1 MRAIVIALVSAACIV
16 VLQGRPQ
23 TSPFLGAWNLT
34 GVAPDNTYVYWLEV
48 KEENG
53 QLSGMF
59 LNRGGNPN
67 PLAEVRVEGDELVF
81 RGGQAGKPAGPTYRA
96 RLQDGRLTGQHTLP
110 APGATA
116 AGTPAPAER
125 AVNWIGIRQHEWRP
139 FNANGTHTYGT
150 PVNLFDGASLT
161 AFRGQQAEALRGW
174 SVVDGIAVNE
184 PKADNLVSKETF
196 FNFSIEA
203 EYRLG
208 PKSNSGIYLRGRY
221 ELQVLD
227 DFSDTTTRPD
237 LTHMAIYGRTAP
249 AVKAS
254 RPPGEWQQ
262 MSAVL
267 VGNRVTVTLNGQ
279 RVHDNTPIL
288 GITGGALDANELT
301 PGPIM
306 IQGDH
311 TGVWLRRVVVTPIT
325 RVGG

>member
-1 MRAIVIALVSAACIV
+1 MRAIVIALVASASV
-16 VLQGRPQ
+16 VLVQARPQ
-23 TSPFLGAWNLT
+23 VSPFLGAWNMT
-34 GVAPDNTYVYWLEV
+34 GVAPDTSYVYWLEITQ
-48 KEENG
+48 ENG

-59 LNRGGNPN
+59 LNRSGNPN

-96 RLQDGRLTGQHTLP
+96 RVQDGRLIGQHTLP
-110 APGATA
+110 ATS
-116 AGTPAPAER
+116 GTTDPAER
-125 AVNWIGIRQHEWRP
+125 VVNWVGLRQHEWRM
-139 FNANGTHTYGT
+139 FNANGSHTFGT
-150 PVNLFDGASLT
+150 PVTLFDGASLA
-161 AFRGQQAEALRGW
+161 AFRGQQGTALRGW

-184 PKADNLVSKETF
+184 PKADNLVSNDTF

-227 DFSDTTTRPD
+227 DFNDTSTRRD

-249 AVKAS
+249 MVKAS
-254 RPPGEWQQ
+254 RPAGEWQQ
-262 MSAVL
+262 MRAVL

-279 RVHDNTPIL
+279 RVHDNAPIP

-325 RVGG
+325 RFGA